1 MNPEQ
6 FIFMLHQEGYPEP
19 VEVRREPLGSLDEH
33 THPFEVKALVTE
45 GSINLLVNGVQRQYF
60 PGDIFH
66 LGLKESHA
74 ESYGPQGVC
83 YLASRKE

>member
-1 MNPEQ
+1 
-6 FIFMLHQEGYPEP
+6 MLLQEGYPEP
-19 VEVRREPLGSLDEH
+19 IKVIRDPLGNLGEH
-33 THPFEVKALVTE
+33 THPFAVKALVTE
-45 GSINLLVNGVQRQYF
+45 GSITLLINGVHKQYL

-66 LGLKESHA
+66 LGFEEPHA